1 MADLF
6 VSWQDYIDL
15 NEQLVLKVAD
25 SGWKFDSLLCLAR
38 GGMRPGDIFSRVYSK
53 PLSVLSTSSYRAM
66 SGTVQGELNIS
77 SCITGTE
84 ALKGKVL
91 LVDDMVDSGITL
103 EKVVKHLK
111 SDFPEITEIRIAML
125 WWKER
130 SIFQP
135 DYFVSYLEGN
145 PWIHQPFE
153 AYDDLGIER
162 LREKRAIAGK

>member
-111 SDFPEITEIRIAML
+111 SDFPEITECSGGRNALSSSRIISSL
-125 WWKER
+125 TSKGTPGSTSR
-130 SIFQP
+130 SRLMTIS
-135 DYFVSYLEGN
+135 VSSGSVRSALSPASN
-145 PWIHQPFE
+145 P
-153 AYDDLGIER
+153 A
-162 LREKRAIAGK
+162 